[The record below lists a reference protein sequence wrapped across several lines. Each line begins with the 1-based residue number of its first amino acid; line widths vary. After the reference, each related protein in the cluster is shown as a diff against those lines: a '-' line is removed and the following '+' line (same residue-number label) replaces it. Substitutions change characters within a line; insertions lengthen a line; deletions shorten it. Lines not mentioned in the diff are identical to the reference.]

1 MSDLKYRED
10 HARLRRGYLENKNAR
25 VNRLHIISTNSV
37 QSRHY
42 DPFFIQRFGPDA
54 NFLATGRPTDLEHK
68 VNV

>member
-42 DPFFIQRFGPDA
+42 GPLFIQRFGPDT

-68 VNV
+68 VNI